1 MNFKESMRRFRTKN
15 LQEQNDPFTR
25 VVKAVDQRNPA
36 LYRSLSDLYAD
47 LKSGR
52 LDAKRM
58 AEILKRSDQPAIS
71 FDRSPLVPVDQDL
84 DGGGSGS
91 YEATGIIFGNDA
103 EAVIQSVFAAIKD
116 KNMLNNI
123 FKILNR
129 TVEDYIDDVGDEL
142 YDKNYHKHKVPT
154 VRQSLQRLGYKINL
168 DNIGYVY
175 GGGAVG

>member
-1 MNFKESMRRFRTKN
+1 MNKLQENMRRFGTKN
-15 LQEQNDPFTR
+15 LQEQNDPLTR

-71 FDRSPLVPVDQDL
+71 FDRSPLVPVDHL
-84 DGGGSGS
+84 DGSGS

-142 YDKNYHKHKVPT
+142 YDKNYHKHKVLT
-154 VRQSLQRLGYKINL
+154 VRQSLQKLGYKINL

-175 GGGAVG
+175 GGGALG